1 MVRYGYTT
9 DGRGV
14 IFMFSLPASKYNS
27 YVGRWSAIK
36 NNEKR
41 RTLLAED
48 EPDVTLALKTLGGE

>member
-1 MVRYGYTT
+1 
-9 DGRGV
+9 
-14 IFMFSLPASKYNS
+14 MFGLPASKYNS
-27 YVGRWSAIK
+27 YVRRWSVIK